1 MQYLGVMRG
10 SGMLACGEEQMG
22 RVDYDI
28 DGFLV
33 RPGEVMGSV
42 AVIGTTRMHYE
53 NAMQTVSYVAKLFD
67 HLLGPSPGP
76 HNPQ

>member
-33 RPGEVMGSV
+33 RPGEVMG
-42 AVIGTTRMHYE
+42 
-53 NAMQTVSYVAKLFD
+53 
-67 HLLGPSPGP
+67 
-76 HNPQ
+76 